1 MGAEARGEAPTLHF
15 MLDKFKHIF
24 TGLERAHGVTKV
36 GESNGNGT
44 KVKGKSFVKR
54 EPGTDLLWQ
63 QHLEGTESLG
73 VIPINDENN
82 CKWGCIDIDSYAGFD
97 HLELIKKI
105 NKLNLPLIV
114 FRSKSG
120 GAHVFLFTEDYV
132 SARSMQDKLTEIKA
146 VLGYGGSEVF
156 PKQTELKSQ
165 DDTGNFLN
173 LPYFNCTKTTRYAFN
188 DKGEAVTLDGFYLLY
203 ENKKQKSVDNI
214 SVERPHTEF
223 SDAPPCIETLSINK
237 IGEGGRNNAL
247 FHYGVYAKQKW
258 PAEWKSKLILFNAT
272 SMEQP
277 LSDSEVQ
284 IIVNQHDK
292 KEWGY
297 KCNDQPMCSVCDK
310 TLCRKRKFGIGQEIL
325 FPGLTDLQVIDL
337 EDPYYYLN
345 VDGERLYLENVK
357 YLRQQSLF
365 QEACMKQLRFRPP
378 TLKEKDWVVITNSL
392 LNNAEVTEPAE
403 GLRTED
409 QLQNHLE
416 EFCLNRQ
423 VSTDK
428 NDLKKGGVWTS
439 DGNHHFVF
447 DRFYHQFLMRR
458 RWDVGYSRTAQM
470 LKEKCN
476 CDSKR
481 IGKEKLSVF
490 IVKEFDKK
498 KDDYNKKTLKEEAPY

>member
-1 MGAEARGEAPTLHF
+1 MI
-15 MLDKFKHIF
+15 DKFKHIF

-54 EPGTDLLWQ
+54 EPVTDLLWQ

-223 SDAPPCIETLSINK
+223 NDAPPCIETLSINK

-272 SMEQP
+272 STEQP

>member
-15 MLDKFKHIF
+15 MIDKFKHIF

-54 EPGTDLLWQ
+54 EPVTDLLWQ

-223 SDAPPCIETLSINK
+223 SDPPPSIETISINK

>member
-15 MLDKFKHIF
+15 MIDKFKHIF

-54 EPGTDLLWQ
+54 EPVTDLLWQ

-378 TLKEKDWVVITNSL
+378 TLKEKDWVVITNLL

>member
-1 MGAEARGEAPTLHF
+1 MDPPTLLI
-15 MLDKFKHIF
+15 MLEKFKSIF
-24 TGLERAHGVTKV
+24 EGLERAHGVTKI
-36 GESNGNGT
+36 GQSNGNGT
-44 KVKGKSFVKR
+44 KVKGQSFVKR
-54 EPGTDLLWQ
+54 EPVTDELWQ
-63 QHLEGTESLG
+63 KHLDGTESLG
-73 VIPINDENN
+73 VIPINDKNQ
-82 CKWGCIDIDSYAGFD
+82 CKWGCIDIDSYAGFN
-97 HLELIKKI
+97 HSELIQKI
-105 NKLNLPLIV
+105 DKLNLPLIV

-120 GAHVFLFTEDYV
+120 GAHVFLFTENYV
-132 SARSMQDKLTEIKA
+132 SAKSMQDKLTEIKA

-173 LPYFNCTKTTRYAFN
+173 LPYFNCKSTTRYAFHRTGQAATI
-188 DKGEAVTLDGFYLLY
+188 DAFFGLY
-203 ENKKQKSVDNI
+203 ETTKVKDVDSI
-214 SVERPHTEF
+214 KVERPVTEF
-223 SDAPPCIETLSINK
+223 NDAPPCIEILSINK

-272 SMEQP
+272 AMEKP

-310 TLCRKRKFGIGQEIL
+310 TLCRKRKFGIGQDIM

-378 TLKEKDWVVITNSL
+378 TLKEKDWVLITNLL

-439 DGNHHFVF
+439 EGNHHFVF

-458 RWDVGYSRTAQM
+458 RWDIGYSRTAQM
-470 LKEKCN
+470 LKEKCE

-490 IVKEFDKK
+490 MVKEFDKK
-498 KDDYNKKTLKEEAPY
+498 KDEYNQKTLKQEDPY

>member
-15 MLDKFKHIF
+15 MIDKFKHIF

-54 EPGTDLLWQ
+54 EPVTDLLWQ

-428 NDLKKGGVWTS
+428 NDLNKGGVWTS
-439 DGNHHFVF
+439 DGNDHFVF

>member
-15 MLDKFKHIF
+15 MIDKFKHIF

-54 EPGTDLLWQ
+54 EPVTDLLWQ

-378 TLKEKDWVVITNSL
+378 TL
-392 LNNAEVTEPAE
+392 
-403 GLRTED
+403 
-409 QLQNHLE
+409 
-416 EFCLNRQ
+416 
-423 VSTDK
+423 
-428 NDLKKGGVWTS
+428 
-439 DGNHHFVF
+439 
-447 DRFYHQFLMRR
+447 
-458 RWDVGYSRTAQM
+458 
-470 LKEKCN
+470 
-476 CDSKR
+476 
-481 IGKEKLSVF
+481 
-490 IVKEFDKK
+490 
-498 KDDYNKKTLKEEAPY
+498 

>member
-15 MLDKFKHIF
+15 MIDKFKHIF

-54 EPGTDLLWQ
+54 EPVTDLLWQ

-292 KEWGY
+292 KDWGY
-297 KCNDQPMCSVCDK
+297 KCQDQPMCSVCDK

>member
-1 MGAEARGEAPTLHF
+1 MI
-15 MLDKFKHIF
+15 DKFKHIF

-54 EPGTDLLWQ
+54 EPVTDLLWQ

-73 VIPINDENN
+73 VIPINDDNN

-120 GAHVFLFTEDYV
+120 GAHVFLFTEEYV

-156 PKQTELKSQ
+156 PKQ
-165 DDTGNFLN
+165 
-173 LPYFNCTKTTRYAFN
+173 
-188 DKGEAVTLDGFYLLY
+188 
-203 ENKKQKSVDNI
+203 
-214 SVERPHTEF
+214 TEF

-378 TLKEKDWVVITNSL
+378 TLKEKDWVVITNAL

>member
-1 MGAEARGEAPTLHF
+1 MVEQFKKIFEG
-15 MLDKFKHIF
+15 LD
-24 TGLERAHGVTKV
+24 RAHGVTKI

-44 KVKGKSFVKR
+44 KVKGQSFVKR
-54 EPGTDLLWQ
+54 EPVTDDLWQ
-63 QHLEGTESLG
+63 KHLNGIESLG
-73 VIPINDENN
+73 VIPINDDNN

-97 HLELIKKI
+97 HKQLIEKI
-105 NKLNLPLIV
+105 KSFNLPLVV

-120 GAHVFLFTEDYV
+120 GAHVFLFTEEYV
-132 SARSMQDKLTEIKA
+132 SAKSMQDKLMEIKA

-156 PKQTELKSQ
+156 PKQTELKSK

-173 LPYFNCTKTTRYAFN
+173 LPYFNGDSTTRYAFLEN
-188 DKGEAVTLDGFYLLY
+188 GDAASMDGFFDLY
-203 ENKKQKSVDNI
+203 QNKKQKDITLIKVK
-214 SVERPHTEF
+214 RPESEY
-223 SDAPPCIETLSINK
+223 SDGPPCIETLAMNK

-258 PAEWKSKLILFNAT
+258 PAEWKSKVMLFNAT
-272 SMEQP
+272 AMQKP

-284 IIVNQHDK
+284 IIVNQHEK

-297 KCNDQPMCSVCDK
+297 KCKDEPMCSMCDR
-310 TLCRKRKFGIGQEIL
+310 TLCRSRKYGIGQEIL

-365 QEACMKQLRFRPP
+365 QEACMKQLRNRPI
-378 TLKEKDWVVITNSL
+378 TLKEKDWVQLTNIL
-392 LNNAEVTEPAE
+392 LNNAEVTEPAQ
-403 GLRTED
+403 GMRTED

-439 DGNHHFVF
+439 EGHHHFVF
-447 DRFYHQFLMRR
+447 DRFYHQFLIRR
-458 RWDVGYSRTAQM
+458 RWDVGYQRTGQM
-470 LKEKCN
+470 LKEKCG
-476 CDSKR
+476 CEDKR
-481 IGKEKLSVF
+481 LGKERLSVF
-490 IVKEFDKK
+490 VVKEFDKK
-498 KDDYNKKTLKEEAPY
+498 IDEYNQKKLKEDSPY

>member
-1 MGAEARGEAPTLHF
+1 MI
-15 MLDKFKHIF
+15 DKFKHIF

-36 GESNGNGT
+36 GESNGNGI

-54 EPGTDLLWQ
+54 EPVTDLLWQ

-120 GAHVFLFTEDYV
+120 GAHVFLFTEEYV

-173 LPYFNCTKTTRYAFN
+173 LPYFNSTKTTRYAFN
-188 DKGEAVTLDGFYLLY
+188 DKGEAVTLDGFYSLY

-214 SVERPHTEF
+214 SVERPQTEF

-378 TLKEKDWVVITNSL
+378 TLKEKDWVVITNLL
-392 LNNAEVTEPAE
+392 LNNAEVTEPAA
-403 GLRTED
+403 GMRTED

-447 DRFYHQFLMRR
+447 DRFYHSFLIRR
-458 RWDVGYSRTAQM
+458 RWDVGYQRTGQM
-470 LKEKCN
+470 LKEKCG
-476 CDSKR
+476 CEDKR

>member
-1 MGAEARGEAPTLHF
+1 MIEQ
-15 MLDKFKHIF
+15 FKKIF
-24 TGLERAHGVTKV
+24 LGLERAHGVTKV
-36 GESNGNGT
+36 GESNGNGK
-44 KVKGKSFVKR
+44 KVKGQSFVKR
-54 EPGTDLLWQ
+54 EPVTDELWQ
-63 QHLEGTESLG
+63 KHLDGVESLG
-73 VIPINDENN
+73 VIPINDDNK

-97 HLELIKKI
+97 HKQLI
-105 NKLNLPLIV
+105 NKIKELNLPLIV

-120 GAHVFLFTEDYV
+120 GAHIFLFTSDYV
-132 SARSMQDKLTEIKA
+132 TARLMQDKLSQIRA
-146 VLGYGGSEVF
+146 VLGYAGSEVF
-156 PKQTELKSQ
+156 PKQTELKSK

-173 LPYFNCTKTTRYAFN
+173 LPYFNSNNTTRYAFN
-188 DKGEAVTLDGFYLLY
+188 KDGSGATLEDFFALHSSNCLDPNDL
-203 ENKKQKSVDNI
+203 EKLIIK
-214 SVERPHTEF
+214 RPHTPY
-223 SDAPPCIETLSINK
+223 SDGPPCIELMAQNK

-258 PAEWKSKLILFNAT
+258 PSEWKSKVIMFNAT
-272 SMEQP
+272 AMEKP
-277 LSDSEVQ
+277 LSDTEVQ
-284 IIVNQHDK
+284 IVVNQHDK

-297 KCNDQPMCSVCDK
+297 KCNDQPMCSMCDK
-310 TLCRKRKFGIGQEIL
+310 TLCRTRKYGIGQEVM

-378 TLKEKDWVVITNSL
+378 TLKEKDWVLITNLL
-392 LNNAEVTEPAE
+392 LNNSEVTEPAQ
-403 GLRTED
+403 GMRTED

-447 DRFYHQFLMRR
+447 DRFYHQFLIRR
-458 RWDVGYSRTAQM
+458 RWDVGYQRTGQM
-470 LKEKCN
+470 LKEKCG
-476 CDSKR
+476 CEDKR
-481 IGKEKLSVF
+481 LGKEKLSVF
-490 IVKEFDKK
+490 IVKQFDKK
-498 KDDYNKKTLKEEAPY
+498 LEEYKQKKLKEEEPY

>member
-15 MLDKFKHIF
+15 MIDKFKHIF

-54 EPGTDLLWQ
+54 EPVTDLLWQ

-284 IIVNQHDK
+284 IIVTQHDK

>member
-1 MGAEARGEAPTLHF
+1 
-15 MLDKFKHIF
+15 
-24 TGLERAHGVTKV
+24 
-36 GESNGNGT
+36 
-44 KVKGKSFVKR
+44 
-54 EPGTDLLWQ
+54 
-63 QHLEGTESLG
+63 
-73 VIPINDENN
+73 
-82 CKWGCIDIDSYAGFD
+82 
-97 HLELIKKI
+97 
-105 NKLNLPLIV
+105 
-114 FRSKSG
+114 
-120 GAHVFLFTEDYV
+120 
-132 SARSMQDKLTEIKA
+132 
-146 VLGYGGSEVF
+146 
-156 PKQTELKSQ
+156 
-165 DDTGNFLN
+165 
-173 LPYFNCTKTTRYAFN
+173 
-188 DKGEAVTLDGFYLLY
+188 
-203 ENKKQKSVDNI
+203 
-214 SVERPHTEF
+214 
-223 SDAPPCIETLSINK
+223 
-237 IGEGGRNNAL
+237 L

-428 NDLKKGGVWTS
+428 SDLKKGGVWTS

>member
-1 MGAEARGEAPTLHF
+1 MCYMIER
-15 MLDKFKHIF
+15 FKDIF

-54 EPGTDLLWQ
+54 EPVTDLLWQ

>member
-15 MLDKFKHIF
+15 MIDKFKHIF

-54 EPGTDLLWQ
+54 EPVTDLLWQ

-188 DKGEAVTLDGFYLLY
+188 DNGEAVNLDGFYLLY

-439 DGNHHFVF
+439 DGDHHFVF

>member
-1 MGAEARGEAPTLHF
+1 MVEQFKKIFSG
-15 MLDKFKHIF
+15 LD
-24 TGLERAHGVTKV
+24 RAHGVTKV
-36 GESNGNGT
+36 GESNGNGK
-44 KVKGKSFVKR
+44 KVKGVSFIKR
-54 EPGTDLLWQ
+54 EPVTDDLWQKHLSGTD
-63 QHLEGTESLG
+63 SLG
-73 VIPINDENN
+73 VIPINDDNN

-97 HLELIKKI
+97 HKQLIDKI
-105 NKLNLPLIV
+105 DKLNLPLIV

-132 SARSMQDKLTEIKA
+132 SARSMQDKLMEIKA

-156 PKQTELKSQ
+156 PKQTELKSK

-173 LPYFNCTKTTRYAFN
+173 LPYFSGNETTRYAFKK
-188 DKGEAVTLDGFYLLY
+188 DGAGATLDDFFALY
-203 ENKKQKSVDNI
+203 ETTKVKDVDSI
-214 SVERPHTEF
+214 KVERPKSEY
-223 SDAPPCIETLSINK
+223 SDGPPCIETLAMNK

-272 SMEQP
+272 AMEKP

-284 IIVNQHDK
+284 IVVTQHDK

-297 KCNDQPMCSVCDK
+297 KCKDEPMCSMCDK
-310 TLCRKRKFGIGQEIL
+310 TLCRTRKYGIGQEIL

-365 QEACMKQLRFRPP
+365 QEACMKQLRNRPP
-378 TLKEKDWVVITNSL
+378 TLKEKDWVNITNIL

-439 DGNHHFVF
+439 EGYHHFVF

-458 RWDVGYSRTAQM
+458 RWDLGYSRTAQL
-470 LKEKCN
+470 LKEKCDCEN
-476 CDSKR
+476 KR
-481 IGKEKLSVF
+481 IGKERLSVF
-490 IVKEFDKK
+490 VVKEFDKK
-498 KDDYNKKTLKEEAPY
+498 TDDYKPKKLKEDSPY